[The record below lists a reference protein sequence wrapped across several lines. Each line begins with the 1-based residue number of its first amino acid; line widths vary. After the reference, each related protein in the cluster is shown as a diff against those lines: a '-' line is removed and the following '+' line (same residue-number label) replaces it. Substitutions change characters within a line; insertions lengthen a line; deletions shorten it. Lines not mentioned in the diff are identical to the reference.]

1 MKAKILI
8 VDDSLTVRMDLAE
21 AFEAASFHALPCASA
36 AEAREVMLRE
46 RVDAAILDVV
56 LPDGDG
62 VELLSELRLLSADR
76 HVVVL
81 MLSSE
86 VEVRD
91 RVRGLTK
98 GADEYVGKPYDR
110 GYVVA
115 RTRELLIAQQKAR
128 ADRPILLI
136 DDSATFRAV
145 LEEALE
151 ADGYRVLLAS
161 SGEEGLRLAALER
174 PDAIIVD
181 GVLPGMDGS
190 TLIRHVRLDAALRRV
205 VCLLLTDSSEM
216 DAELRALDSGAD
228 AFVNKRE
235 DATVILAK
243 LRAVLRMAHGTRSD
257 DETRSLLSPSRILA
271 VDDSPTYRD
280 ALASALRAE
289 GYDVIQVASGEEALE
304 ILSIQTVDCV
314 LLDLVMP
321 GIGGTETCRRIK
333 SSPVVR
339 DVPVIVLTSLDDR
352 TAMLET
358 LGTGADDYI
367 QKSAELDVLKAR
379 VRAQLRRRQF
389 EDETRRV
396 RERLLRSEIDA
407 AESRRAR
414 EVAETRAALVEE
426 LEQKNRELG
435 MAMSELQDTQA
446 QLIQA
451 AKMAS
456 LGGLVAG
463 IAHEI
468 NNPLAFSLSHLSTV
482 KRCLSKTESALG
494 PLLMAD
500 PVRDSWQRACTRID
514 EMNVGLER
522 IRELVVKL
530 RTFSHIDEGE
540 WRKVSMRDCIE
551 SVLTILAHR
560 TRDRIEIHTSYGDP
574 DELECFPSLLN
585 QAIMNLVANSIDA
598 ISGAGTITI
607 DTGTKDGAYEIEVRD
622 TGSGIPAE
630 NRERVLEPFFTTKP
644 VGQGTGLGLSIT
656 YSIVRKHSG
665 TLRIECP
672 EGGGTSVTLRLPF
685 RASQRVGPADR
696 LLGEV
701 TLGHPHERASSSER
715 SQVGEA
721 PSGRPRP

>member
-1 MKAKILI
+1 MSAKILI

-21 AFEAASFHALPCASA
+21 AFGGAGFDALPCASVG
-36 AEAREVMLRE
+36 EAKEVLTREH
-46 RVDAAILDVV
+46 VDVAILDVV

-62 VELLSELRLLSADR
+62 VELLSELRDATPDR

-91 RVRGLTK
+91 RIRGLTK
-98 GADEYVGKPYDR
+98 GADEYVGKPYDV

-115 RTRELLIAQQKAR
+115 RTRELLLSQQKGS
-128 ADRPILLI
+128 ADRRILLI

-145 LEEALE
+145 LLDALE
-151 ADGYRVLLAS
+151 SEGYRVSVAA
-161 SGEEGLRLAALER
+161 SGEEGLRMAALER
-174 PDAIIVD
+174 PVAIVVD
-181 GVLPGMDGS
+181 GVLPGMDGA
-190 TLIRHVRLDAALRRV
+190 TVIRHVRLDAALRRV

-216 DAELRALDSGAD
+216 DAELHALDAGAD
-228 AFVNKRE
+228 AFVSKRE

-243 LRAVLRMAHGTRSD
+243 LRAVLRMASDTHDD
-257 DETRSLLSPSRILA
+257 DETRSLLSPNRILA

-280 ALASALRAE
+280 ALATALRAE

-333 SSPVVR
+333 ESPVAR
-339 DVPVIVLTSLDDR
+339 DIPVIVLTSLDDR
-352 TAMLET
+352 AAMLET

-367 QKSAELDVLKAR
+367 QKSGELDVLKAR

-414 EVAETRAALVEE
+414 EIAEVRASLVEE
-426 LEQKNRELG
+426 LEFKNRELG
-435 MAMSELQDTQA
+435 RAMGELQNTQA
-446 QLIQA
+446 QLVQA

-468 NNPLAFSLSHLSTV
+468 NNPLAFSLSHLGTV
-482 KRCLSKTESALG
+482 KKSLTRAEAGLG
-494 PLLMAD
+494 PVIDAQG
-500 PVRDSWQRACTRID
+500 VRESWSRAQARLD
-514 EMNVGLER
+514 EMTIGLER

-540 WRKVSMRDCIE
+540 WRKVNIRECID
-551 SVLTILAHR
+551 SVLTILGHR
-560 TRDRIEIHTSYGDP
+560 VRDRIELSTRYTNPEEI
-574 DELECFPSLLN
+574 ECYPGLIN
-585 QAIMNLVANSIDA
+585 QAVMNLVANSIDA
-598 ISGAGTITI
+598 ISGPGAIRIEAG
-607 DTGTKDGAYEIEVRD
+607 GVDGAFQISVSD

-630 NRERVLEPFFTTKP
+630 LRDRVLEPFFTTKP
-644 VGQGTGLGLSIT
+644 VGEGTGLGLSIT
-656 YSIVRKHSG
+656 YSIVRKHGG
-665 TLRIECP
+665 TLEITCP
-672 EGGGTSVTLRLPF
+672 DTGGTRITMRIPF
-685 RASQRVGPADR
+685 RPSECVPAGAS
-696 LLGEV
+696 LLELAPGAHS
-701 TLGHPHERASSSER
+701 TTASR
-715 SQVGEA
+715 GL
-721 PSGRPRP
+721 

>member
-1 MKAKILI
+1 MSSRILI
-8 VDDSLTVRMDLAE
+8 VDDSLTVRMDLDE
-21 AFEAASFHALPCASA
+21 AFRSAGFHTLPCGTVV
-36 AEAREVMLRE
+36 EAKEILGRE
-46 RVDAAILDVV
+46 RIDVAILDVV

-62 VELLSELRLLSADR
+62 VELLSELRTLTADR

-86 VEVRD
+86 VEVGD

-115 RTRELLIAQQKAR
+115 RARELLQLQQKIR

-145 LEEALE
+145 LAHALE
-151 ADGYRVLLAS
+151 EDGYRVSLAS
-161 SGEEGLRLAALER
+161 SGEEGLRMAAVER
-174 PDAIIVD
+174 PEAIIVD

-190 TLIRHVRLDAALRRV
+190 TVIRHVRLDAALRRV
-205 VCLLLTDSSEM
+205 VCLLLTDTDEM
-216 DAELRALDSGAD
+216 DAERRALDAGAD

-235 DATVILAK
+235 DAAVLLAK
-243 LRAVLRMAHGTRSD
+243 LRAVLRMASVTRYD
-257 DETRSLLSPSRILA
+257 DETRSLLAPSRILA
-271 VDDSPTYRD
+271 VDDSATYRD
-280 ALASALRAE
+280 ALGTALRAE

-339 DVPVIVLTSLDDR
+339 DIPVIVLTSLDDR

-414 EVAETRAALVEE
+414 EIADMRGALVEK
-426 LEQKNRELG
+426 LEAKNRELG
-435 MAMSELQDTQA
+435 QAMSQLQDTQS

-456 LGGLVAG
+456 LGSLVAG

-468 NNPLAFSLSHLSTV
+468 NNPLAFTLSHLTTV
-482 KRCLSKTESALG
+482 KKSLARAEAALG
-494 PLLMAD
+494 PLIESD
-500 PVRDSWQRACTRID
+500 VVRENWARACSRID
-514 EMNVGLER
+514 EMTLGLER

-540 WRKVSMRDCIE
+540 WRCVSMRECIE
-551 SVLTILAHR
+551 SVLTILGHR
-560 TRDRIEIHTSYGDP
+560 ARERIEIETSFGSP
-574 DELECFPSLLN
+574 DLVDCYPSLLN
-585 QAIMNLVANSIDA
+585 QAVMNLIANSMDA
-598 ISGAGTITI
+598 ISGAGTIAIT
-607 DTGTKDGAYEIEVRD
+607 TGAVEGAYQISVRD
-622 TGSGIPAE
+622 TGTGIPPE
-630 NRERVLEPFFTTKP
+630 LRERVFEPFFTTKA
-644 VGQGTGLGLSIT
+644 VGEGTGLGLAIT
-656 YSIVRKHSG
+656 YSIVKKHGG
-665 TLRIECP
+665 TLKIVCP
-672 EGGGTSVTLRLPF
+672 EGGGTTVTLRIPF
-685 RASQRVGPADR
+685 RNSDYAAAASPPA
-696 LLGEV
+696 
-701 TLGHPHERASSSER
+701 PA
-715 SQVGEA
+715 
-721 PSGRPRP
+721 

>member
-1 MKAKILI
+1 MKAQILI

-21 AFEAASFHALPCASA
+21 AFEAAGFHTLPCASA
-36 AEAREVMLRE
+36 TEARELMARE

-62 VELLSELRLLSADR
+62 VELLSELRRVAADR

-91 RVRGLTK
+91 RVRGLTT

-115 RTRELLIAQQKAR
+115 RTRELLLAQQTAR
-128 ADRPILLI
+128 GDRPILLI

-145 LEEALE
+145 LVAALE
-151 ADGYRVLLAS
+151 ADGYRVQVAS
-161 SGEEGLRLAALER
+161 SAEEGLRVAALER
-174 PDAIIVD
+174 PNAIIVD

-205 VCLLLTDSSEM
+205 VCLLLTDSSEI
-216 DAELRALDSGAD
+216 DAELHALDSGAD

-235 DATVILAK
+235 DAPVILAK
-243 LRAVLRMAHGTRSD
+243 LRAVLRMAQDTRSD
-257 DETRSLLSPSRILA
+257 EETRSLLSPSRILA

-280 ALASALRAE
+280 ALANALRAE

-333 SSPVVR
+333 SSRLR

-352 TAMLET
+352 AAMLET

-426 LEQKNRELG
+426 LELKNRELG
-435 MAMSELQDTQA
+435 QAMSALQDTQA

-468 NNPLAFSLSHLSTV
+468 NNPLAFSLSHLGTV
-482 KRCLSKTESALG
+482 KRCLGKTEAALG
-494 PLLMAD
+494 AQLEGEA
-500 PVRDSWQRACTRID
+500 VRENWKRAGSRIE
-514 EMNVGLER
+514 EMTIGLER

-540 WRKVSMRDCIE
+540 WRNVSMRDCIE

-560 TRDRIEIHTSYGDP
+560 TRERIEMRTSYGEP

-598 ISGAGTITI
+598 ISG
-607 DTGTKDGAYEIEVRD
+607 TGAISIETGARSGAYEIKVSD
-622 TGSGIPAE
+622 TGIGIPPE
-630 NRERVLEPFFTTKP
+630 LRERVLEPFFTTKP

-665 TLRIECP
+665 TLGIECP
-672 EGGGTSVTLRLPF
+672 EAGGTAITLRLPF
-685 RASQRVGPADR
+685 RPSQRVGCAE
-696 LLGEV
+696 L
-701 TLGHPHERASSSER
+701 ASS
-715 SQVGEA
+715 A
-721 PSGRPRP
+721 PPEPDSSDEPSAGAAAPLRH

>member
-1 MKAKILI
+1 MSAKVLI
-8 VDDSLTVRMDLAE
+8 VDDSLTVRMDLSD
-21 AFEAASFHALPCASA
+21 AFSA
-36 AEAREVMLRE
+36 AGFVTVLCSSVAEGKEALARE
-46 RVDAAILDVV
+46 RVDVAILDVV

-62 VELLSELRLLSADR
+62 VELLAELRRLTPDR

-91 RVRGLTK
+91 RLRGMET

-115 RTRELLIAQQKAR
+115 RTRELLLQQNKGD

-136 DDSATFRAV
+136 DDSATFRDV
-145 LEEALE
+145 LARALE
-151 ADGYRVLLAS
+151 SDGFRVSAAS
-161 SGEEGLRLAALER
+161 SGEEGLRMAAVER
-174 PDAIIVD
+174 PQAIIVD

-190 TLIRHVRLDAALRRV
+190 TLIRRVRLDAALRRIG
-205 VCLLLTDSSEM
+205 CLLLTDSNEI
-216 DAELRALDSGAD
+216 DTELRALDSGAD
-228 AFVNKRE
+228 AFVSKRE
-235 DATVILAK
+235 DPAVILAK
-243 LRAVLRMAHGTRSD
+243 LRAVLRMAQDTRAD
-257 DETRSLLSPSRILA
+257 DETRSLLAPSRILA
-271 VDDSPTYRD
+271 VDDSTTYRETVG
-280 ALASALRAE
+280 SALRAE
-289 GYDVIQVASGEEALE
+289 GYDVIQVASGEEALQ
-304 ILSIQTVDCV
+304 ILSIQPVDCV

-333 SSPVVR
+333 SSPVAR
-339 DVPVIVLTSLDDR
+339 DIPVIVLTSLEDR

-396 RERLLRSEIDA
+396 RERLLQSELEA

-414 EVAETRAALVEE
+414 DIAEMRVALVEE
-426 LEQKNRELG
+426 LERKNAELG
-435 MAMSELQDTQA
+435 RAVAELKATQS

-482 KRCLSKTESALG
+482 KKSLTRAEAGLGAAVDSA
-494 PLLMAD
+494 
-500 PVRDSWQRACTRID
+500 PVRDHWQRARSRLD
-514 EMNVGLER
+514 EMSTGLER

-540 WRKVSMRDCIE
+540 WRMVSIRECIE

-560 TRDRIEIHTSYGDP
+560 TRERIDIETHYGEP
-574 DELECFPSLLN
+574 DSVECYPSLLN
-585 QAIMNLVANSIDA
+585 QAVMNLVSNSIDA
-598 ISGAGTITI
+598 IDGAGTISVGTGAAGDEYEI
-607 DTGTKDGAYEIEVRD
+607 RVSDTGCGIAPEDRD
-622 TGSGIPAE
+622 
-630 NRERVLEPFFTTKP
+630 RVLEPFFTTKP
-644 VGQGTGLGLSIT
+644 VGEGTGLGLSIT
-656 YSIVRKHSG
+656 YSIVRKHGG
-665 TLRIECP
+665 TLSIACP
-672 EGGGTSVTLRLPF
+672 EGGGTTVTIRFPLGGGVNPPGSA
-685 RASQRVGPADR
+685 RAEPSAAQRDVEA
-696 LLGEV
+696 LLARG
-701 TLGHPHERASSSER
+701 
-715 SQVGEA
+715 
-721 PSGRPRP
+721 

>member
-21 AFEAASFHALPCASA
+21 AFEVAGFLALPCASA
-36 AEAREVMLRE
+36 TEAREVMLNE
-46 RVDAAILDVV
+46 RVDVAILDVV

-86 VEVRD
+86 VEVQD

-98 GADEYVGKPYDR
+98 GADEYVGKPYDL

-115 RTRELLIAQQKAR
+115 RTRELLHAQQKAR
-128 ADRPILLI
+128 AERPILLI

-145 LEEALE
+145 LEEALK
-151 ADGYRVLLAS
+151 ADGYRVLVAS
-161 SGEEGLRLAALER
+161 SGEEGLRMAAIER

-190 TLIRHVRLDAALRRV
+190 TVIRHVRLDAALRRV
-205 VCLLLTDSSEM
+205 VCLLLTESSEM

-235 DATVILAK
+235 DAAVILAK
-243 LRAVLRMAHGTRSD
+243 LRAVLRMAQGTRSD
-257 DETRSLLSPSRILA
+257 DQTRSLLSPSRILA

-280 ALASALRAE
+280 ALATALRAE

-333 SSPVVR
+333 SSPVMR

-352 TAMLET
+352 MAMLET

-407 AESRRAR
+407 AEARRAR
-414 EVAETRAALVEE
+414 EVAEMRASLVEE
-426 LEQKNRELG
+426 LERKNGELG
-435 MAMSELQDTQA
+435 RAMGELQNTQA

-482 KRCLSKTESALG
+482 KRCLSKAEAALG
-494 PLLMAD
+494 PQLEGEA
-500 PVRDSWQRACTRID
+500 VRDNWKRACSRID
-514 EMNVGLER
+514 EMSIGLER

-540 WRKVSMRDCIE
+540 WRKVSIRDCIE

-560 TRDRIEIHTSYGDP
+560 TRERIEIHTSYGEP

-598 ISGAGTITI
+598 INGAGAI
-607 DTGTKDGAYEIEVRD
+607 DIETGARDGVFEIKVGD
-622 TGSGIPAE
+622 TGSGIPLE
-630 NRERVLEPFFTTKP
+630 LRERVLEPFFTTKP

-665 TLRIECP
+665 SLSIDCP
-672 EGGGTSVTLRLPF
+672 DAGGTTITLRLPF
-685 RASQRVGPADR
+685 RPSERVGFAEP
-696 LLGEV
+696 
-701 TLGHPHERASSSER
+701 TLGRSSELPEPGRER
-715 SQVGEA
+715 SSAAGKVAE
-721 PSGRPRP
+721 PS

>member
-1 MKAKILI
+1 MSPKVLI
-8 VDDSLTVRMDLAE
+8 VDDSLTVRMDLVD
-21 AFEAASFHALPCASA
+21 AFAAAGFAALPCGSVS
-36 AEAREVMLRE
+36 EAKDVLGRE
-46 RVDAAILDVV
+46 RVEVAILDVV

-62 VELLSELRLLSADR
+62 VELLSELRRLSPDR
-76 HVVVL
+76 HLVVL

-86 VEVRD
+86 VEVHD
-91 RVRGLTK
+91 RVRGLER

-115 RTRELLIAQQKAR
+115 RARELLLQHQKKGGG
-128 ADRPILLI
+128 DRPILLI

-145 LEEALE
+145 LTEALE
-151 ADGYRVLLAS
+151 KDGYRVSIAA
-161 SGEEGLRLAALER
+161 SGEEGLRMAAVER

-205 VCLLLTDSSEM
+205 VCLLLTDTNEM

-235 DATVILAK
+235 DAAVILAK
-243 LRAVLRMAHGTRSD
+243 LRAVLRMAQDTRAD
-257 DETRSLLSPSRILA
+257 DETRSLLAPSRILA
-271 VDDSPTYRD
+271 VDDSATYRE
-280 ALASALRAE
+280 ALGSALRAE
-289 GYDVIQVASGEEALE
+289 GYDVIQVASGEAALE

-333 SSPVVR
+333 SSPVAR
-339 DVPVIVLTSLDDR
+339 DIPVIVLTSLDDR
-352 TAMLET
+352 AAMLET
-358 LGTGADDYI
+358 LGIGADDYI

-407 AESRRAR
+407 AEARRAR
-414 EVAETRAALVEE
+414 EVAEMRVALVEE
-426 LEQKNRELG
+426 LERKNEELG
-435 MAMSELQDTQA
+435 RAMNELTAAQS

-482 KRCLSKTESALG
+482 KKSLVRAETALG
-494 PLLMAD
+494 AAVQTE
-500 PVRDSWQRACTRID
+500 PVQGNWSRARARLD
-514 EMNVGLER
+514 EMTAGLER

-540 WRKVSMRDCIE
+540 WRKVSIRECID

-560 TRDRIEIHTSYGDP
+560 TRERIEIRTEFGEP
-574 DELECFPSLLN
+574 DAVECYPSLLN
-585 QAIMNLVANSIDA
+585 QAVMNLISNSIDA
-598 ISGAGTITI
+598 IAGPGRISVRTGAAG
-607 DTGTKDGAYEIEVRD
+607 GAFEIQVSD
-622 TGSGIPAE
+622 TGSGIAPE
-630 NRERVLEPFFTTKP
+630 HRDRVLEPFFTTKP
-644 VGQGTGLGLSIT
+644 VGEGTGLGLSIT
-656 YSIVRKHSG
+656 YSIVRKHG
-665 TLRIECP
+665 GALDIACP
-672 EGGGTSVTLRLPF
+672 ESGGTSVTIRIPF
-685 RASQRVGPADR
+685 RGSVQPAAQKDATGSREVGK
-696 LLGEV
+696 LELI
-701 TLGHPHERASSSER
+701 
-715 SQVGEA
+715 
-721 PSGRPRP
+721 

>member
-1 MKAKILI
+1 MTARILI
-8 VDDSLTVRMDLAE
+8 VDDSLTVRMDLSE
-21 AFEAASFHALPCASA
+21 AFTGAGFESLPCASV
-36 AEAREVMLRE
+36 AEAKAILARE
-46 RVDAAILDVV
+46 RVDVAILDVV

-62 VELLSELRLLSADR
+62 IELLDEIRRLTSDR

-91 RVRGLTK
+91 RVRGLTM
-98 GADEYVGKPYDR
+98 GADEYVGKPYDK

-115 RTRELLIAQQKAR
+115 RTHELLLLQKKASG
-128 ADRPILLI
+128 ARPILLI
-136 DDSATFRAV
+136 DDSVRFRSVLKSA
-145 LEEALE
+145 LEE
-151 ADGYRVLLAS
+151 DGYRVSVAS
-161 SGEEGLRLAALER
+161 SGEEGLRLAARER
-174 PDAIIVD
+174 PTAIIVD

-190 TLIRHVRLDAALRRV
+190 AVIRHVRLDAALRRV
-205 VCLLLTDSSEM
+205 VCLLLTDSSDM
-216 DAELRALDSGAD
+216 HAELRALDSGAD
-228 AFVNKRE
+228 AFVSKRE
-235 DATVILAK
+235 DAAVILAK
-243 LRAVLRMAHGTRSD
+243 LRAVLRMASDTNAD

-271 VDDSPTYRD
+271 ADDSPTYRD
-280 ALASALRAE
+280 ALGTALRAE
-289 GYDVIQVASGEEALE
+289 GYDVIQVASGEQALE

-333 SSPVVR
+333 NSPVAR
-339 DVPVIVLTSLDDR
+339 DIPVIVLTSLEDR

-414 EVAETRAALVEE
+414 EIAEVKASLVEE
-426 LEQKNRELG
+426 LELKNKELG
-435 MAMSELQDTQA
+435 RAMVELQDTQT

-468 NNPLAFSLSHLSTV
+468 NNPLAFSLSHLATV
-482 KRCLSKTESALG
+482 KKSLGRAESLLG
-494 PLLMAD
+494 PAVEAEG
-500 PVRDSWQRACTRID
+500 VRESWTRARSRID
-514 EMNVGLER
+514 EMNIGLER

-540 WRKVSMRDCIE
+540 WRRVSMRECIE
-551 SVLTILAHR
+551 SVLTILGHR
-560 TRDRIEIHTSYGDP
+560 ARERIVIETHYGMP
-574 DELECFPSLLN
+574 DEIDCFPGLLN

-598 ISGAGTITI
+598 IPGPGTVRIETGAV
-607 DTGTKDGAYEIEVRD
+607 DGAYQIRVSD
-622 TGSGIPAE
+622 TGSGIPPE
-630 NRERVLEPFFTTKP
+630 LRDRVLEPFFTTKA
-644 VGQGTGLGLSIT
+644 VGEGTGLGLSIT
-656 YSIVRKHSG
+656 YSIVRKHGG
-665 TLRIECP
+665 TLTIIGP
-672 EGGGTSVTLRLPF
+672 ESGGTCVTIGIPF
-685 RASQRVGPADR
+685 RSGESAVPEPPAPLASAVPAP
-696 LLGEV
+696 V
-701 TLGHPHERASSSER
+701 P
-715 SQVGEA
+715 
-721 PSGRPRP
+721 

>member
-1 MKAKILI
+1 MSAKVLI

-21 AFEAASFHALPCASA
+21 AFESAGFAVLPCASVM
-36 AEAREVMLRE
+36 EAKEVLARE
-46 RVDAAILDVV
+46 RVDVAILDVV

-62 VELLSELRLLSADR
+62 VELLSELRRLTPDR

-91 RVRGLTK
+91 RMRGLEK

-110 GYVVA
+110 GYVLA
-115 RTRELLIAQQKAR
+115 RTRELIQQQKKGDR
-128 ADRPILLI
+128 DRPILLI
-136 DDSATFRAV
+136 DDSPTFRAV
-145 LEEALE
+145 LTEALE
-151 ADGYRVLLAS
+151 QDGYRVSIAS
-161 SGEEGLRLAALER
+161 SGEEGLRVAAVER

-190 TLIRHVRLDAALRRV
+190 TVIRHVRLDAALRRV
-205 VCLLLTDSSEM
+205 VCLLLTDTNEI

-235 DATVILAK
+235 DPAVLLAK
-243 LRAVLRMAHGTRSD
+243 LRAVLRMAQDTRSD

-271 VDDSPTYRD
+271 VDDSATYRE
-280 ALASALRAE
+280 AVGAALRAE
-289 GYDVIQVASGEEALE
+289 GYDVIQVASGEEALD
-304 ILSIQTVDCV
+304 ILSIQSVDCV
-314 LLDLVMP
+314 LLDLMMP

-333 SSPVVR
+333 ASPVAR
-339 DVPVIVLTSLDDR
+339 DIPVIVLTSLDDR
-352 TAMLET
+352 AAMLET

-396 RERLLRSEIDA
+396 RERLLRSEIEA

-414 EVAETRAALVEE
+414 EIAEVRLALVEE
-426 LEQKNRELG
+426 LERKNGELNR
-435 MAMSELQDTQA
+435 AMGELQTTQS
-446 QLIQA
+446 QLVQA

-482 KRCLSKTESALG
+482 KKSLGKAEAALG
-494 PLLMAD
+494 AAIESE
-500 PVRDSWQRACTRID
+500 PVRDSWKRARSRLD
-514 EMNVGLER
+514 EMTTGLER

-540 WRKVSMRDCIE
+540 WRKVSMRECID

-560 TRDRIEIHTSYGDP
+560 IRERIEISTEFGEP
-574 DELECFPSLLN
+574 DSIDCYPSLLN
-585 QAIMNLVANSIDA
+585 QAVMNLISNSIDA
-598 ISGAGTITI
+598 IAEQGRISVRTGAVDGQYEIQVS
-607 DTGTKDGAYEIEVRD
+607 DTGC
-622 TGSGIPAE
+622 GIPAE
-630 NRERVLEPFFTTKP
+630 HRDRVLEPFFTTKP
-644 VGQGTGLGLSIT
+644 VGEGTGLGLSIT
-656 YSIVRKHSG
+656 YSIVRKHGG
-665 TLRIECP
+665 TLAITCP
-672 EGGGTSVTLRLPF
+672 ETGGTTVTIRIPF
-685 RASQRVGPADR
+685 RTTAHPSSIP
-696 LLGEV
+696 LL
-701 TLGHPHERASSSER
+701 
-715 SQVGEA
+715 
-721 PSGRPRP
+721 

>member
-1 MKAKILI
+1 MSPKVLI
-8 VDDSLTVRMDLAE
+8 VDDSLTVRMDLVD
-21 AFEAASFHALPCASA
+21 AFAAAGFAALPCGSVS
-36 AEAREVMLRE
+36 EAKDVLGRE
-46 RVDAAILDVV
+46 RVEVAILDVV

-62 VELLSELRLLSADR
+62 VELLSELRRLSPDR
-76 HVVVL
+76 HLVVL

-86 VEVRD
+86 VEVHD
-91 RVRGLTK
+91 RVRGLER

-115 RTRELLIAQQKAR
+115 RARELLQHQKKGGG
-128 ADRPILLI
+128 DRPILLI

-145 LEEALE
+145 LTEALE
-151 ADGYRVLLAS
+151 RDGYRVSIAA
-161 SGEEGLRLAALER
+161 SGEEGLRMAAVER

-205 VCLLLTDSSEM
+205 VCLLLTDTNEM

-235 DATVILAK
+235 DAAVILAK
-243 LRAVLRMAHGTRSD
+243 LRAVLRMAQDTRAD
-257 DETRSLLSPSRILA
+257 DETRSLLAPSRILA
-271 VDDSPTYRD
+271 VDDSATYRE
-280 ALASALRAE
+280 ALGSALRAE
-289 GYDVIQVASGEEALE
+289 GYDVIQVASGEAALE

-333 SSPVVR
+333 SSPVAR
-339 DVPVIVLTSLDDR
+339 DIPVIVLTSLDDR
-352 TAMLET
+352 AAMLET
-358 LGTGADDYI
+358 LGIGADDYI

-407 AESRRAR
+407 AEARRAR
-414 EVAETRAALVEE
+414 EIAEVRVALVEE
-426 LEQKNRELG
+426 LERKNEELG
-435 MAMSELQDTQA
+435 RAMNELTAAQS

-482 KRCLSKTESALG
+482 KKSLVRAETALG
-494 PLLMAD
+494 AAVQTE
-500 PVRDSWQRACTRID
+500 PVQGNWSRARARLD
-514 EMNVGLER
+514 EMTAGLER

-540 WRKVSMRDCIE
+540 WRKVSIRECID

-560 TRDRIEIHTSYGDP
+560 TRERIEIRTEFGEP
-574 DELECFPSLLN
+574 DAVECYPSLLN
-585 QAIMNLVANSIDA
+585 QAVMNLISNSIDA
-598 ISGAGTITI
+598 IAGPGRISVRTGAAG
-607 DTGTKDGAYEIEVRD
+607 GAFEIQVSD
-622 TGSGIPAE
+622 TGSGIAPE
-630 NRERVLEPFFTTKP
+630 HRDRVLEPFFTTKP
-644 VGQGTGLGLSIT
+644 VGAGTGLGLSIT
-656 YSIVRKHSG
+656 YSIVRKHGG
-665 TLRIECP
+665 TLDIACP
-672 EGGGTSVTLRLPF
+672 ESGGTSVTIRIPF
-685 RASQRVGPADR
+685 RGSVQPVAQREATGSREVGKPE
-696 LLGEV
+696 LI
-701 TLGHPHERASSSER
+701 
-715 SQVGEA
+715 
-721 PSGRPRP
+721 

>member
-1 MKAKILI
+1 MSAKILI
-8 VDDSLTVRMDLAE
+8 VDDSLTVRMDLSEAFTGAGFDSLPCGSVAE
-21 AFEAASFHALPCASA
+21 AKEILA
-36 AEAREVMLRE
+36 RE
-46 RVDAAILDVV
+46 RVDVAILDVV

-62 VELLSELRLLSADR
+62 IELLDEIRRLTSDR

-98 GADEYVGKPYDR
+98 GADEYVGKPYDK

-115 RTRELLIAQQKAR
+115 RSRELLLQQKKASG
-128 ADRPILLI
+128 DRPILLI
-136 DDSATFRAV
+136 DDSARFRGLLKSA
-145 LEEALE
+145 LEE
-151 ADGYRVLLAS
+151 DGYRVSIAS

-174 PDAIIVD
+174 PNAIIVD

-190 TLIRHVRLDAALRRV
+190 AVIRHVRLDAALRRV
-205 VCLLLTDSSEM
+205 VCLLLTDSNEM

-228 AFVNKRE
+228 AFVSKRE
-235 DATVILAK
+235 DAAVILAK
-243 LRAVLRMAHGTRSD
+243 LRAVLRMASDTRSD

-271 VDDSPTYRD
+271 ADDSPTYRD
-280 ALASALRAE
+280 ALGTALRAE
-289 GYDVIQVASGEEALE
+289 GYDVIQVASGEQALE

-333 SSPVVR
+333 DSPVAR
-339 DVPVIVLTSLDDR
+339 DIPVIVLTSLEDR

-414 EVAETRAALVEE
+414 EIAEVKASLVEE
-426 LEQKNRELG
+426 LEVKNRELG
-435 MAMSELQDTQA
+435 LAMSELQNTQT

-456 LGGLVAG
+456 LGSLVAG

-468 NNPLAFSLSHLSTV
+468 NNPLAFSLSHLATV
-482 KRCLSKTESALG
+482 KKSLGRAETLLG
-494 PLLMAD
+494 PA
-500 PVRDSWQRACTRID
+500 VEAAGVHENWTRARSRID
-514 EMNVGLER
+514 EMNIGLER

-540 WRKVSMRDCIE
+540 WRRVSMRECIE
-551 SVLTILAHR
+551 SVLTILGHR
-560 TRDRIEIHTSYGDP
+560 ARERIAIETRYGSP
-574 DELECFPSLLN
+574 DEIDCFPGLLN

-598 ISGAGTITI
+598 ISGRGTVTI
-607 DTGTKDGAYEIEVRD
+607 ETGEVDGAYQIRVSD
-622 TGSGIPAE
+622 TGSGIPHE
-630 NRERVLEPFFTTKP
+630 LRDRVLEPFFTTKA
-644 VGQGTGLGLSIT
+644 VGEGTGLGLSIT

-665 TLRIECP
+665 TLTITCP
-672 EGGGTSVTLRLPF
+672 EAGGTTVTIGIPLRAEDRVLSAPPALE
-685 RASQRVGPADR
+685 ASPA
-696 LLGEV
+696 
-701 TLGHPHERASSSER
+701 P
-715 SQVGEA
+715 A
-721 PSGRPRP
+721 PNH

>member
-1 MKAKILI
+1 MSAKILI
-8 VDDSLTVRMDLAE
+8 VDDSLTVRMDLSE
-21 AFEAASFHALPCASA
+21 AFTSAGFQSLPCASVA
-36 AEAREVMLRE
+36 DAKEILARE
-46 RVDAAILDVV
+46 RVDVAILDVV

-62 VELLSELRLLSADR
+62 IELLGEIRRLTSDR
-76 HVVVL
+76 HVVAL

-91 RVRGLTK
+91 RVRGLTE
-98 GADEYVGKPYDR
+98 GADEYVGKPYDK

-115 RTRELLIAQQKAR
+115 RTRELLLLQKKAGG
-128 ADRPILLI
+128 ARPILLI
-136 DDSATFRAV
+136 DDSARFRSVLKSA
-145 LEEALE
+145 LEE
-151 ADGYRVLLAS
+151 DGYSVSIAS
-161 SGEEGLRLAALER
+161 SGEEGLRMAALER
-174 PDAIIVD
+174 PTAIIVD

-190 TLIRHVRLDAALRRV
+190 AVIRHVRLDAALRRV
-205 VCLLLTDSSEM
+205 VCLLLTDSNEM

-228 AFVNKRE
+228 AFVSKRE
-235 DATVILAK
+235 DAAVILAK
-243 LRAVLRMAHGTRSD
+243 LRAVLRMASDTRSD

-271 VDDSPTYRD
+271 ADDSPTYRD
-280 ALASALRAE
+280 ALGTALRAE
-289 GYDVIQVASGEEALE
+289 GYDVIQVASGEQALE

-333 SSPVVR
+333 NSPVAR
-339 DVPVIVLTSLDDR
+339 DIPVIVLTSLEDR

-358 LGTGADDYI
+358 LGSGADDYI

-414 EVAETRAALVEE
+414 ELAEVRAALVEE
-426 LEQKNRELG
+426 LEGKNRELG
-435 MAMSELQDTQA
+435 RAMSELQNTQT

-468 NNPLAFSLSHLSTV
+468 NNPLAFSLSHLATV
-482 KRCLSKTESALG
+482 KKSLGRAEGLLG
-494 PLLMAD
+494 PALTAPAVSEHWM
-500 PVRDSWQRACTRID
+500 RASSRID
-514 EMNVGLER
+514 EMNIGLER

-540 WRKVSMRDCIE
+540 WRRVSMRECIE
-551 SVLTILAHR
+551 SVLTILGHR
-560 TRDRIEIHTSYGDP
+560 ARERIEIETRYGQP
-574 DELECFPSLLN
+574 DEIDCYPGLLN

-598 ISGAGTITI
+598 IAGSGTITI
-607 DTGTKDGAYEIEVRD
+607 ETGGAHGVYQIRVTD
-622 TGSGIPAE
+622 TGSGIPPE
-630 NRERVLEPFFTTKP
+630 LRDRVLEPFFTTKP
-644 VGQGTGLGLSIT
+644 VGEGTGLGLSIT
-656 YSIVRKHSG
+656 YSIVRKHGG
-665 TLRIECP
+665 TLTITCP
-672 EGGGTSVTLRLPF
+672 ESGGTSVTMGIPF
-685 RASQRVGPADR
+685 RSEGSVAPAPPALEDS
-696 LLGEV
+696 
-701 TLGHPHERASSSER
+701 PARAPA
-715 SQVGEA
+715 Q
-721 PSGRPRP
+721 

>member
-1 MKAKILI
+1 MKAQILI

-21 AFEAASFHALPCASA
+21 AFEAAGFHTLPCASA
-36 AEAREVMLRE
+36 TEARELMASE
-46 RVDAAILDVV
+46 RIDVAILDVV

-62 VELLSELRLLSADR
+62 VELLSELRLGAPDR

-86 VEVRD
+86 VEVHD

-110 GYVVA
+110 GYVVG
-115 RTRELLIAQQKAR
+115 RTRELLLAQQTAR
-128 ADRPILLI
+128 GDRPILLI

-145 LEEALE
+145 LVAALE
-151 ADGYRVLLAS
+151 ADGYRVQVAS
-161 SGEEGLRLAALER
+161 SAEEGLRVAALER
-174 PDAIIVD
+174 PNAIIVD

-205 VCLLLTDSSEM
+205 VCLLLTDSSEI

-235 DATVILAK
+235 DAAVILAK
-243 LRAVLRMAHGTRSD
+243 LRAVLRMAQDTRSD
-257 DETRSLLSPSRILA
+257 EETRSLLSPSRILA

-280 ALASALRAE
+280 ALANALRAE

-426 LEQKNRELG
+426 LELKNRELG
-435 MAMSELQDTQA
+435 QAMAELQDTQA
-446 QLIQA
+446 QLVQA

-482 KRCLSKTESALG
+482 KRCLGKAELALG
-494 PLLMAD
+494 AQLEAEA
-500 PVRDSWQRACTRID
+500 VRDNWKRAGTRID
-514 EMNVGLER
+514 EMSIGLER

-540 WRKVSMRDCIE
+540 WRNVSMRECIE
-551 SVLTILAHR
+551 SVLTILGHR
-560 TRDRIEIHTSYGDP
+560 TRERIEIHTRYGEP

-598 ISGAGTITI
+598 INGSGEISI
-607 DTGTKDGAYEIEVRD
+607 ETGAIGGAYEIRVSD
-622 TGSGIPAE
+622 TGPGIPPE
-630 NRERVLEPFFTTKP
+630 LRERVLEPFFTTKP

-665 TLRIECP
+665 TLSIECP
-672 EGGGTSVTLRLPF
+672 EGGGTSITLRLPF
-685 RASQRVGPADR
+685 RPSQQVGRNDLVLGLPSEPA
-696 LLGEV
+696 
-701 TLGHPHERASSSER
+701 TAER
-715 SQVGEA
+715 SSAG
-721 PSGRPRP
+721 SDRSPRA

>member
-1 MKAKILI
+1 MSFKILI
-8 VDDSLTVRMDLAE
+8 VDDSLTVRMDLDEAFAGAGFTTLLSGSVAE
-21 AFEAASFHALPCASA
+21 AKAILS
-36 AEAREVMLRE
+36 RE
-46 RVDAAILDVV
+46 RVDVAILDVV

-62 VELLSELRLLSADR
+62 VELLAELRELTADR

-86 VEVRD
+86 VEVHD
-91 RVRGLTK
+91 RVRGLK
-98 GADEYVGKPYDR
+98 QGADEYVGKPYDR

-115 RTRELLIAQQKAR
+115 RARELLQHQQKRHGAR
-128 ADRPILLI
+128 PLLLI
-136 DDSATFRAV
+136 DDSPTFRAV
-145 LEEALE
+145 LALALE
-151 ADGYRVLLAS
+151 EDGYRVSLAS
-161 SGEEGLRLAALER
+161 SAEEGLRMAAFER
-174 PDAIIVD
+174 PHAIIVD
-181 GVLPGMDGS
+181 GVLPGMDGA

-205 VCLLLTDSSEM
+205 VCLLLTDTNEM

-243 LRAVLRMAHGTRSD
+243 LRAVLRMASDTRSE
-257 DETRSLLSPSRILA
+257 DETRSLLAPSRILA
-271 VDDSPTYRD
+271 ADDSPTYRE

-304 ILSIQTVDCV
+304 ILSIQSVDCV

-333 SSPVVR
+333 SSPVAR
-339 DVPVIVLTSLDDR
+339 DIPVIVLTSLDDR
-352 TAMLET
+352 AAMLET

-414 EVAETRAALVEE
+414 EIAEMRGALVEE
-426 LEQKNRELG
+426 LEAKNRELG
-435 MAMSELQDTQA
+435 QAMLQIQDTQA
-446 QLIQA
+446 QLVQA

-456 LGGLVAG
+456 LGSLVAG

-468 NNPLAFSLSHLSTV
+468 NNPLSFTLSHLTTV
-482 KRCLSKTESALG
+482 KKSLARTETALG
-494 PLLMAD
+494 D
-500 PVRDSWQRACTRID
+500 TIQSDKVRDHWTRARSRLE
-514 EMNVGLER
+514 EMSLGLER

-540 WRKVSMRDCIE
+540 WRRVSMRECIE
-551 SVLTILAHR
+551 SVLTILGHRARERVQIKAH
-560 TRDRIEIHTSYGDP
+560 YGSP
-574 DELECFPSLLN
+574 DQVDCYPGLLN

-598 ISGAGTITI
+598 ISDRGSIEI
-607 DTGTKDGAYEIEVRD
+607 ETGGVDGAYQIRVSD

-630 NRERVLEPFFTTKP
+630 LRERVLEPFFTTKP
-644 VGQGTGLGLSIT
+644 VGEGTGLGLSIT
-656 YSIVRKHSG
+656 YSIVRKHGG
-665 TLRIECP
+665 TLSISCP
-672 EGGGTSVTLRLPF
+672 EGGGTTVTIQIPYRT
-685 RASQRVGPADR
+685 S
-696 LLGEV
+696 
-701 TLGHPHERASSSER
+701 ERARSSDDAQAAS
-715 SQVGEA
+715 SAG
-721 PSGRPRP
+721 

>member
-1 MKAKILI
+1 MSTKVLI
-8 VDDSLTVRMDLAE
+8 VDDSLTVRMDLVD
-21 AFEAASFHALPCASA
+21 AFTAAGFAALPCASVS
-36 AEAREVMLRE
+36 EAKSLLARE
-46 RVDAAILDVV
+46 RVDVAILDVV

-62 VELLSELRLLSADR
+62 VELLSELRRLTADR

-91 RVRGLTK
+91 RVRGLER

-115 RTRELLIAQQKAR
+115 RARELLQQQIKGGG
-128 ADRPILLI
+128 DRPILLI
-136 DDSATFRAV
+136 DDSPTFRGV
-145 LEEALE
+145 LTEALE
-151 ADGYRVLLAS
+151 QAGYRVSIAP
-161 SGEEGLRLAALER
+161 SGEEGLRMAAVER
-174 PDAIIVD
+174 PQAIIVD

-190 TLIRHVRLDAALRRV
+190 TVIRHVRLDAALRRV
-205 VCLLLTDSSEM
+205 VCLLLTDTNEM

-235 DATVILAK
+235 DAAVILAK
-243 LRAVLRMAHGTRSD
+243 LRAVLRMAQDTRAD
-257 DETRSLLSPSRILA
+257 DQTRSLLSPSRILA
-271 VDDSPTYRD
+271 VDDSATYRE
-280 ALASALRAE
+280 ALGAALRAE

-333 SSPVVR
+333 ASPVAR
-339 DVPVIVLTSLDDR
+339 DIPVIVLTSLDDR
-352 TAMLET
+352 AAMQET
-358 LGTGADDYI
+358 LGTSADDYI

-414 EVAETRAALVEE
+414 EIAEVRVALVEE
-426 LEQKNRELG
+426 LQRKNEELG
-435 MAMSELQDTQA
+435 RAMNELQATQS

-482 KRCLSKTESALG
+482 KKSLGRAETALG
-494 PLLMAD
+494 AAVQAE
-500 PVRDSWQRACTRID
+500 PVHGNWSRARARLD
-514 EMNVGLER
+514 EMTSGLER

-540 WRKVSMRDCIE
+540 WRKVSMRECIDA
-551 SVLTILAHR
+551 VLTILGHR
-560 TRDRIEIHTSYGDP
+560 TRDRIQVETAFGEP
-574 DELECFPSLLN
+574 DAVECYPSLLN
-585 QAIMNLVANSIDA
+585 QAVMNLISNSIDA
-598 ISGAGTITI
+598 IADQGRISVRTCAV
-607 DTGTKDGAYEIEVRD
+607 DGMYEIQVSD
-622 TGSGIPAE
+622 TGSGIAPE
-630 NRERVLEPFFTTKP
+630 HRDRVLEPFFTTKP
-644 VGQGTGLGLSIT
+644 VGEGTGLGLSIT
-656 YSIVRKHSG
+656 YSIVRKHGG
-665 TLRIECP
+665 TLSIACP
-672 EGGGTSVTLRLPF
+672 DAGGTTVTLRFPI
-685 RASQRVGPADR
+685 RSSA
-696 LLGEV
+696 
-701 TLGHPHERASSSER
+701 HPVQGWETARREDEKI
-715 SQVGEA
+715 VN
-721 PSGRPRP
+721 